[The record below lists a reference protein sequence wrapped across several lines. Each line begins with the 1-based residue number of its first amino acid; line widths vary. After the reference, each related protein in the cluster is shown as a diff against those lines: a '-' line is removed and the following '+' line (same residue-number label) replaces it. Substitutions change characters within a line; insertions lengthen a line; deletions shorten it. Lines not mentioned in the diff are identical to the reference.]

1 MGDFV
6 MTIFI
11 LLGIGFIFLILT
23 SIIIA
28 MDNKKRKKEK
38 KMIPFHWRVLGIG
51 FTVISVTCFV
61 LFIKYIT
68 NFQGMECGDRKILLR
83 TTMDLS
89 DITLPSKDSTLD
101 QTLDQNYQ
109 KVISEIESGNSSAT
123 LKYVDALLNKK
134 QLSFSQIH
142 EVKYSSDLTKNQ
154 VQIVEYLVICK
165 SGYFT
170 KPEIYYYIIFGEEL
184 QQELTKQTEDDK
196 KTKKKNNSKKV
207 KNKTN

>member
-1 MGDFV
+1 MGDFA

-11 LLGIGFIFLILT
+11 LLGIGIIFLILT

-38 KMIPFHWRVLGIG
+38 KMLSFHWRVLGIG
-51 FTVISVTCFV
+51 FTVISITCFV
-61 LFIKYIT
+61 LFVKYTT
-68 NFQGMECGDRKILLR
+68 NFQGSEYGDRKILLR
-83 TTMDLS
+83 TTMDLG

-101 QTLDQNYQ
+101 QTLDQNYKQ
-109 KVISEIESGNSSAT
+109 VISKIQAGNSNST

-134 QLSFSQIH
+134 QISFSEIH

-184 QQELTKQTEDDK
+184 QEELKKDTENDQ
-196 KTKKKNNSKKV
+196 KTKKKNSKKES
-207 KNKTN
+207 NKTK

>member
-1 MGDFV
+1 MGDFA

-11 LLGIGFIFLILT
+11 LLGIGIIFFIFT

-38 KMIPFHWRVLGIG
+38 KMLSFHWRVLGIG
-51 FTVISVTCFV
+51 FTVISITCFV
-61 LFIKYIT
+61 LFVKYTT
-68 NFQGMECGDRKILLR
+68 NFQGSEYGDRKILLR
-83 TTMDLS
+83 TTMNLT
-89 DITLPSKDSTLD
+89 DITLPRENSTLD
-101 QTLDQNYQ
+101 QTLDQNYE
-109 KVISEIESGNSSAT
+109 KVISKIQAGNSNST

-134 QLSFSQIH
+134 QISFSEIH

-184 QQELTKQTEDDK
+184 QEELK
-196 KTKKKNNSKKV
+196 KDTGNDSKTKKNNSQKESKKT
-207 KNKTN
+207 K